1 MLDSMM
7 ELSNAVQLGWRFPG
21 LRRLKSGNYPELVP
35 CSRCGHPVSRA
46 LDPRGNLLGV
56 EFTRDGAVEVHACL
70 GAELESRADSG
81 PGAILTVFG
90 PLALQESR

>member
-7 ELSNAVQLGWRFPG
+7 ELSDAEQLGWRFPG

-35 CSRCGHPVSRA
+35 RSRCGHPVSRA

-56 EFTRDGAVEVHACL
+56 EFVQDGLVEVHACL
-70 GAELESRADSG
+70 GTELDSHADSG

-90 PLALQESR
+90 PLTLQESR